1 VTTASERTV
10 EAPAQIPIAVAPD
23 IDEFP
28 RTGYVRS
35 PSDLVRLVGALILLV
50 IVYLVTAVY
59 RDGVASIQAG
69 FLDVVSSFPRG
80 IRAALVG
87 LTQVVAVV
95 APISLAVVLLV
106 RRRLRLLFGIIA
118 AALVAIALTTF
129 VGSVVLDN
137 AHPVSWQVEQ
147 RTQSWL
153 AHTSFPT
160 AAYMAALAA
169 VVTVAGGWVSRRWR
183 RALWIVVL
191 LIALLRVGTSG
202 IVALD
207 LLFAITAGIA
217 AGAAVLLAIGGP
229 DRSPRGVDV
238 ADGLAAAG
246 LPVTDLREFPSRRS
260 VSLEYRATTAD
271 GPELHVTVHDEEDRR
286 RDVLFRL
293 YQVLRLRGVGAE
305 RNVFTSLRQDVEHD
319 VFMSMW
325 AARAGVRVPDVKALR
340 AVGSGSIMEASDW
353 IDGRWLDSLAA
364 SDVTDEMLLSFWTS
378 VGVLHDRHIDH
389 RALRADNALTDAHG
403 DIWLTGFQDA
413 EVDGPPAH
421 RAQDVA
427 EALVSMTL
435 LTSSDRAVS
444 TATTALGGDRLAEA
458 LPQLQPLA
466 LSRDTQHR
474 LRHSRKL
481 LDELRSKV
489 SEATGT
495 KEVELAHLERVRPRT
510 VVTVLAA
517 FVAMWVLLPTLANAG
532 DTVDALREVDPLY
545 VLAMLPLTLLLY
557 VFSTLQLMG
566 ACAEHLPFGATY
578 RCQMA
583 AAFMNRVTPNNVGGM
598 GVNARYLQRAG
609 IDAAAAAAAVGVST
623 VADQILTALL
633 ILLFVVWAGR
643 GTNNFSFSFADAS
656 TLLVVVAVV
665 FAVLGLVMVSARGR
679 KFLRE
684 KVLPFFKGVRHS
696 LVEVAK
702 SPSRLLLIFGG
713 SLGHTA
719 TDFTA
724 LVVALGAFGPLPS
737 IGSLG
742 AVYFGASAVGSASP
756 TPGGVGAIEAAMI
769 AGLTGIGVDV
779 AVATPAVLI
788 YRLITYWAVML
799 PGWISLGVMKKHGEV

>member
-1 VTTASERTV
+1 
-10 EAPAQIPIAVAPD
+10 
-23 IDEFP
+23 
-28 RTGYVRS
+28 
-35 PSDLVRLVGALILLV
+35 
-50 IVYLVTAVY
+50 
-59 RDGVASIQAG
+59 
-69 FLDVVSSFPRG
+69 
-80 IRAALVG
+80 
-87 LTQVVAVV
+87 
-95 APISLAVVLLV
+95 
-106 RRRLRLLFGIIA
+106 
-118 AALVAIALTTF
+118 
-129 VGSVVLDN
+129 
-137 AHPVSWQVEQ
+137 
-147 RTQSWL
+147 
-153 AHTSFPT
+153 
-160 AAYMAALAA
+160 MAALAA
-169 VVTVAGGWVSRRWR
+169 VVTVAGGWASRRWR

-191 LIALLRVGTSG
+191 FVALLRVGTSG

-229 DRSPRGVDV
+229 DLSPRGADV
-238 ADGLAAAG
+238 ADALGAAE
-246 LPVTDLREFPSRRS
+246 LSVTLLEEIPSRRS
-260 VSLEYRATTAD
+260 VSLEYRATTAE
-271 GPELHVTVHDEEDRR
+271 GPELHVTVYDEEDRR

-293 YQVLRLRGVGAE
+293 YNVLRLRGVGAE

-325 AARAGVRVPDVKALR
+325 AARAGVRVADVKALR

-364 SDVTDEMLLSFWTS
+364 SDVTDAMLLSFWNS
-378 VGVLHDRHIDH
+378 VGLLHDHHIDH
-389 RALRADNALTDAHG
+389 RALRADNALVDSDG
-403 DIWLTGFQDA
+403 DIWLTGFRDA
-413 EVDGPPAH
+413 EVDGPPEH

-444 TATTALGGDRLAEA
+444 TATTALGGERLAEA

-474 LRHSRKL
+474 LRRSRKL
-481 LDELRSKV
+481 LDELRSQV

-495 KEVELAHLERVRPRT
+495 KEVELAQLERVRPRT
-510 VVTVLAA
+510 VVIVLAA
-517 FVAMWVLLPTLANAG
+517 FVGMWVLLPTLANAG
-532 DTVDALREVDPLY
+532 DTFDALREVDPLY
-545 VLAMLPLTLLLY
+545 VVAMLPLTLLLY

-609 IDAAAAAAAVGVST
+609 IDAAAATAAVGVST
-623 VADQILTALL
+623 VADQILTAGLV
-633 ILLFVVWAGR
+633 LLFVVWAGK
-643 GTNNFSFSFADAS
+643 GTNSFSFSFADAS

-684 KVLPFFKGVRHS
+684 KVLPFLKGVRHS

-724 LVVALGAFGPLPS
+724 LVVALGAFGPLPA

-742 AVYFGASAVGSASP
+742 AVYLGASAVGSAAP

-769 AGLTGIGVDV
+769 AGLTGIGVDI

-799 PGWISLGVMKKHGEV
+799 PGWISLEVMKKHGEV